1 MQSLLQFKYLAIIC
15 IIVQPL
21 IVIAE
26 DQENLGLITNI
37 GIFKLATDI
46 EKIYLSVTVL
56 ANSSLDTFSSYINR
70 INNSA
75 HSPANIAGLKAD
87 KDLRAKFYEGFFPG
101 STALWDIA
109 VDLEIISSYKHCIN
123 EILDY
128 LKMWGQGESFLPK
141 QIVIKYTLT
150 CGGPSS

>member
-46 EKIYLSVTVL
+46 EKSYLSVTVL
-56 ANSSLDTFSSYINR
+56 ANSSLDTF
-70 INNSA
+70 
-75 HSPANIAGLKAD
+75 P
-87 KDLRAKFYEGFFPG
+87 
-101 STALWDIA
+101 ST
-109 VDLEIISSYKHCIN
+109 STK
-123 EILDY
+123 
-128 LKMWGQGESFLPK
+128 
-141 QIVIKYTLT
+141 
-150 CGGPSS
+150 

>member
-1 MQSLLQFKYLAIIC
+1 MQSLLQIKYIAIIC

-87 KDLRAKFYEGFFPG
+87 KDLRAKFYEG
-101 STALWDIA
+101 
-109 VDLEIISSYKHCIN
+109 C
-123 EILDY
+123 
-128 LKMWGQGESFLPK
+128 
-141 QIVIKYTLT
+141 
-150 CGGPSS
+150 